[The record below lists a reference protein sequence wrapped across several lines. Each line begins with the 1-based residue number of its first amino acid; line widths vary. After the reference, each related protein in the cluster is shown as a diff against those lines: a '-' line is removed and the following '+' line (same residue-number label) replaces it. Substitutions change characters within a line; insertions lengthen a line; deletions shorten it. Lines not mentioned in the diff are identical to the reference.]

1 MSTTVLEE
9 RDLAILA
16 TIAQMHVNDG
26 CCGSMTPHDVKQ
38 DLDMPI
44 GNILHDYLGSVMEA
58 GWVVYR
64 QPWGY
69 QETIELTL
77 PPEHRG
83 WFCQREN
90 IHLLAEF
97 FVEQCPDQWSLQD
110 IVDYYSG
117 FDREPPQEHCVWD
130 SAWATKLIT
139 DME

>member
-1 MSTTVLEE
+1 MSTTVLKE

-16 TIAQMHVNDG
+16 KLAEMNIENGG
-26 CCGSMTPHDVKQ
+26 CGYMTPPDVK
-38 DLDMPI
+38 DVLNLPI
-44 GNILHDYLGSVMEA
+44 GDSLHDYMGSVMEA

-69 QETIELTL
+69 QDTIELVL

-90 IHLLAEF
+90 IHLLAEYL
-97 FVEQCPDQWSLQD
+97 VEKCPDQWSLQE

-117 FDREPPQEHCVWD
+117 FDREPPLEKSIWD

-139 DME
+139 EME